1 MHPAPS
7 ALTLATLPTA
17 LTLKTLAAALDAEA
31 VLQSAI
37 AATAPTRLAANAARD
52 LALEHKRRKSL
63 AAASDAAERLAAET
77 AEALGYEDKSNAAH
91 AARGELIRALYAD
104 RVRALGYGPM
114 WTGCGYSDVLAD
126 AVADPARDGGYLGGF
141 KPLGDRTD
149 TNVDALLTWD
159 AWQGEVT
166 SISLRAHLP
175 ATRRNGEPYMDTFDA
190 IRVRFPEATGFGA
203 APLRRA
209 VAVSLT
215 GTSLEPA
222 ALAPYGAIVGMAQ
235 ALVALA
241 ERYAVAHPERT
252 PRADAADLIANGGLW
267 RAEDRPEVF
276 ERRFDPRG

>member
-7 ALTLATLPTA
+7 ALTLATLPSA
-17 LTLKTLAAALDAEA
+17 LTLKHLAAALAAEA

-63 AAASDAAERLAAET
+63 AAASAAAERLADET

-104 RVRALGYGPM
+104 RVRALGYGPV

-149 TNVDALLTWD
+149 TNVDAVLTWD

-175 ATRRNGEPYMDTFDA
+175 ATRRNGEPYTDTFDA
-190 IRVRFPEATGFGA
+190 IRVRMPEATGFGDVH
-203 APLRRA
+203 RRA

-222 ALAPYGAIVGMAQ
+222 ALAPYSALVDMAQ

-252 PRADAADLIANGGLW
+252 PRADAADLIANGGVW
-267 RAEDRPEVF
+267 RSPYDAPEVT
-276 ERRFDPRG
+276 RGVDPRA